1 MLTAKHL
8 SNKYSPVLTIEPGPV
23 QPIATWLAA
32 GFVLAG
38 AGLLCSSMPAMA
50 KLVAAGFLLAGS
62 CCDWRR
68 CVHGAGLHSVRQV
81 RWETRGWRLQ
91 GRSGA
96 WQSAVL
102 LAGRCRFLWG
112 VKLCWLDENGAGKS
126 AFFFH
131 SRRSGSR
138 FRRFRVRLKLAD
150 IA

>member
-1 MLTAKHL
+1 MA
-8 SNKYSPVLTIEPGPV
+8 
-23 QPIATWLAA
+23 AWLAA
-32 GFVLAG
+32 GLVLAG
-38 AGLLCSSMPAMA
+38 AGLLCSSLPAMA
-50 KLVAAGFLLAGS
+50 KLVSAGFLLAGS
-62 CCDWRR
+62 CYDWRR
-68 CVHGAGLHSVRQV
+68 CVSGAGLRSVRQV

-112 VKLCWLDENGAGKS
+112 VKLCWLDENGAKKS
-126 AFFFH
+126 ALFFH
-131 SRRSGSR
+131 SRRSASS

>member
-1 MLTAKHL
+1 MA
-8 SNKYSPVLTIEPGPV
+8 
-23 QPIATWLAA
+23 AWLAA
-32 GFVLAG
+32 GLVLAG
-38 AGLLCSSMPAMA
+38 AGLLCSSLPAMA
-50 KLVAAGFLLAGS
+50 KLVSAGFLLAGS
-62 CCDWRR
+62 CYDWRR
-68 CVHGAGLHSVRQV
+68 CVRGAGLRSVRQV

-112 VKLCWLDENGAGKS
+112 VKLCWLDENGAKKS
-126 AFFFH
+126 ALFFH
-131 SRRSGSR
+131 SRRSASS

>member
-23 QPIATWLAA
+23 QPMAAWLAA
-32 GFVLAG
+32 GLVLAG
-38 AGLLCSSMPAMA
+38 AGLLCSSLPAMA
-50 KLVAAGFLLAGS
+50 KLVSAGFLLAGS
-62 CCDWRR
+62 CYDWRR
-68 CVHGAGLHSVRQV
+68 CVRGAGLRSVRQV

-112 VKLCWLDENGAGKS
+112 VKLCWLDENGAKKS
-126 AFFFH
+126 ALFFH
-131 SRRSGSR
+131 SRRSASS